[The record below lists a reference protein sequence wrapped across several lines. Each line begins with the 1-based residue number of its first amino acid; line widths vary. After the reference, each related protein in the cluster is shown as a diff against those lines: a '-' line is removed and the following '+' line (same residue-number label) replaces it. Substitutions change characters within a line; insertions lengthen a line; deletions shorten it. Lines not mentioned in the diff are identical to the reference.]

1 MTSIA
6 STPAA
11 GPDAPPTRGR
21 RPRRVRIL
29 GGFAPA
35 MGFTLAYLCLLVLIP
50 LAALAVRPWESGLDG
65 MWRTVTDPRVV
76 ASLRLSFGAALAA
89 AIVNVPAGLLIAWV
103 LVRERFPGRRLM
115 DAAVDLP
122 FALPTAVAGIALSAL
137 YAPNGWIGSLLAPFG
152 IQVAYTPVGV
162 FVAMLFV
169 GLPFVVRQVQPVLQD
184 LDAEVEEAALLL
196 GAGSVRRFLK
206 VVLPALTPALVTGF
220 ALAFARGV
228 GEYGSVI
235 FLAGNMPFKSE
246 IAPLLIITKL
256 EQYDYAGAAA
266 VGLAM
271 LLISLVALLFI
282 NAVQLRAARR
292 GMAA

>member
-1 MTSIA
+1 MTVVPER
-6 STPAA
+6 PAGFSWA
-11 GPDAPPTRGR
+11 LRARRSRG
-21 RPRRVRIL
+21 VV

-35 MGFTLAYLCLLVLIP
+35 MGFTLVYLSLIILIP
-50 LAALAVRPWESGLDG
+50 LAALALRPWESGWDG
-65 MWRTVTDPRVV
+65 VWRTVSDPRVL
-76 ASLRLSFGAALAA
+76 ASLKLSFGAALLAA
-89 AIVNVPAGLLIAWV
+89 AVNLPAGLVIAWV
-103 LVRERFPGRRLM
+103 LVRERFIGKRLL

-137 YAPNGWIGSLLAPFG
+137 YAPNGWIGHLVAPLG
-152 IQVAYTPVGV
+152 IKIAYTPVGV

-169 GLPFVVRQVQPVLQD
+169 GLPFTVRQVQPVLED
-184 LDAEVEEAALLL
+184 LDQEVEEAALLL
-196 GAGSVRRFLK
+196 GAGAAKRFAT
-206 VVLPALTPALVTGF
+206 VILPALTPALITGF

-235 FLAGNMPFKSE
+235 FLAGNMPYKSE

-271 LLISLVALLFI
+271 LLISLLALFVI
-282 NAVQLRAARR
+282 NAVQLRTARR
-292 GMAA
+292 GMQVA